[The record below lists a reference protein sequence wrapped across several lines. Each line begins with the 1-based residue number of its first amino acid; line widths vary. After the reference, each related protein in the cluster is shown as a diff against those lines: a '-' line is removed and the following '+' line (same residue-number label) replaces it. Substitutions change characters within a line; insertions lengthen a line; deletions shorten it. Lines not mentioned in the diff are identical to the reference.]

1 MKTHI
6 LEQQYFIEKSSER
19 KYLFVPFECPE
30 NVERMEIS
38 YDYKQFD
45 VLQGADGEKKNKA
58 NVIDL
63 GLHDE
68 KDEFRGASGSSKQ
81 SIFIEENRSTP
92 GYINGELNPGTW
104 QIMFGAYQVE
114 DAGCMVNFKVTF
126 HFKER
131 KLLKGDLHLH
141 TQVSDGNYT
150 PREMIQLAHM
160 MKLDYIFLTDHNNFH
175 QNRFILPNEDLAVLP
190 GMELT
195 LYDGHCNLLGVE
207 KPITSFFVNSKAE
220 LMAILEEARENGA
233 LISINHPY
241 DDCPNN
247 NCPWLWGFDVPYDV
261 LEIQNSFYDERYD
274 RRTIDFWHSELMNG
288 NRLPIVGGSDNH
300 GIRFMETPASPC
312 TCLYAD
318 SNGRKDILKAIK
330 GGNGFVS
337 CFIDGPEINLQI
349 GNYIMG
355 EVVPE
360 VCTNEVVIELCRLK
374 PYDEIKVITDLGV
387 IHVETNQDQKVK
399 RLTFDQTG
407 ANFYRVEIWRYA
419 APDVRIL
426 GAISNPIYVGEAH
439 WKK

>member
-1 MKTHI
+1 MKTQL
-6 LEQQYFIEKSSER
+6 LEQEYFIDKNSER

-30 NVERMEIS
+30 NVLRMEIS
-38 YDYKQFD
+38 YEYKRFNT
-45 VLQGADGEKKNKA
+45 LQNIDGDQSFEV

-81 SIFIEENRSTP
+81 TIFIEENQSTP

-104 QIMFGAYQVE
+104 QIMFGAYKVE
-114 DAGCMVNFKVTF
+114 DIGCTVNFKVTF

-131 KLLKGDLHLH
+131 TLLKGDLHLH

-150 PREMIQLAHM
+150 PRDMIKLAHT

-175 QNRFILPNEDLAVLP
+175 QNRFILPNEELAVLP

-207 KPITSFFVNSKAE
+207 KPITSFFVNSKEE
-220 LMAILEEARENGA
+220 LVAILEEARQNGA
-233 LISINHPY
+233 LISLNHPF
-241 DDCPNN
+241 DEHCT
-247 NCPWLWGFDVPYDV
+247 WLWGYDVPYDV
-261 LEIQNSFYDERYD
+261 LEIQNSFYRDESGRK
-274 RRTIDFWHSELMNG
+274 TIDFWHQELVNG
-288 NRLPIVGGSDNH
+288 HRLPIVGGSDNH

-337 CFIDGPEINLQI
+337 CFLNGPEISLQI
-349 GNYIMG
+349 GDYIMG

-360 VCTNEVVIELCRLK
+360 DCAGEVTIEIRDLK
-374 PYDEIKVITDLGV
+374 PHDEMKVISDLGV
-387 IHVETNQDQKVK
+387 MYVETNQNQNIKK
-399 RLTFDQTG
+399 LTFDQIS
-407 ANFYRVEIWRYA
+407 AKFYRVEIWRYVT
-419 APDVRIL
+419 PDVKIL
-426 GAISNPIYVGEAH
+426 GAISNPIYVGEEY
-439 WKK
+439 WEK